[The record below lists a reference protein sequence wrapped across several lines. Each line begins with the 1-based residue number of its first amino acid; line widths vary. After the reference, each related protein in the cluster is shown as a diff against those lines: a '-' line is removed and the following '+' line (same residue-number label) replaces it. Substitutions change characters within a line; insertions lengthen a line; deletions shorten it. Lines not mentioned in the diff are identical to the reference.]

1 MDHYYRIL
9 GLEPGATP
17 AALKSAHRDLAQVWH
32 PDRFTSNPRLQK
44 FAQEK
49 LREINDAYA
58 RLSST
63 QRVRLVP
70 PSPRQPAPKPHPVE
84 QPAGQPVPSAPVSA
98 KVSRLYIGLQ
108 TAGVAV
114 AILTLILSV
123 ESFHRWL
130 TERHAAV
137 AAAPILDSPA
147 VKVDEA
153 VNETG
158 AARRAPVH
166 PVSARAS
173 EVQVA
178 NGDEIIDPCGR
189 PGAGSLTIG
198 NQTDLDAVAT
208 LFDNAVPAAPLRM
221 IYVSAGHQAT
231 IGEIGPGVY
240 RLKLLSGDGWS
251 SRTRDFA
258 RNRTLPKS
266 AGPFSFTQIQS
277 PEHVRGD
284 QYKVVLRRHPVDA
297 AVP

>member
-63 QRVRLVP
+63 RRVRPVP

-84 QPAGQPVPSAPVSA
+84 PPAGEPAPAAPVSA
-98 KVSRLYIGLQ
+98 KVSWLYIGLQ
-108 TAGVAV
+108 TTGVAV

-123 ESFHRWL
+123 NGFHRWL
-130 TERHAAV
+130 TERPAAV
-137 AAAPILDSPA
+137 AVAPLPDSPA
-147 VKVDEA
+147 DKLDEA
-153 VNETG
+153 VIETR
-158 AARRAPVH
+158 AARPAPVH

-198 NQTDLDAVAT
+198 NQTDLDAVAI
-208 LFDNAVPAAPLRM
+208 LFDHAVPAGPLRM
-221 IYVSAGHQAT
+221 IYISAGHQAT

-240 RLKLLSGDGWS
+240 RLKLISGEGWS

-277 PEHVRGD
+277 PGQVRGD
-284 QYKVVLRRHPVDA
+284 QYKVVLRHDPVEA